1 MIKTVIFDFDGT
13 LADTEQWSL
22 DIYNE
27 LAVKYNYKSYTLSE
41 FEEMKKLPLS
51 KIISMIDIP
60 YTKIFLLLKEGQK
73 ILKKHINDVHA
84 FNDDLKNVLIKIK
97 ELTGTIGI
105 VSSNTKKNIKRFCK
119 NKDIENM
126 NFIFSSPLFA
136 KEIKIFRIINK
147 YNLKPD
153 EVLYV
158 GDELR
163 DVESSK
169 KAGIKIAAATWG
181 YNDRSLLQQSNPDF
195 LIDDITELID
205 ILKNINGN
213 KPVESKRSNL

>member
-60 YTKIFLLLKEGQK
+60 YTKIFVLLKEGQK
-73 ILKKHINDVHA
+73 ILKKHINDVQA

-105 VSSNTKKNIKRFCK
+105 ISSNTKKNIRRFCK

-126 NFIFSSPLFA
+126 NFFFSSPLFA

-147 YNLKPD
+147 YRLKPD

-158 GDELR
+158 GDEVR
-163 DVESSK
+163 DVESSR

-181 YNDRSLLQQSNPDF
+181 YNNRSLLEKSNPDF
-195 LIDDITELID
+195 LIDDITELVD

-213 KPVESKRSNL
+213 KAS